1 MTSAIKPSAVSARL
15 GAAAGLLSLGLSCL
29 GLGLPLVALA
39 VVVAW
44 WGAPEWS
51 RRGAALLVACVVALL
66 WWGLAWVTVGLAVD
80 SGVRFVVAVSLVAG
94 ALAPFV
100 FAASARAEGAPS
112 FVGSLDATPLRCALV
127 AFGAGASL
135 APLLLLS
142 PLVGYLSGA
151 LVVAAALTL
160 WLIRSV
166 AGGPRAASATDAIV
180 PDDLDADRWLPL
192 LAVGLLA
199 ACCSWATV
207 LLVPSAAHPVALL
220 PEPSESFG
228 ASMATPSPN
237 LRVSP
242 RDDGF
247 AVEARDGGGAGAIG
261 WAHGRPER
269 VAFVRAPDGL
279 RVCIGRAA
287 HAACV
292 DVDAEGV
299 RRDDGPVG
307 RLRAGAGATDVALMM
322 VALSLLV
329 LLGVFGAR
337 WRSRVA
343 AAVVVVAGL
352 AWSALAVARWI

>member
-1 MTSAIKPSAVSARL
+1 MKSALKPSAFSARL

-44 WGAPEWS
+44 WGAPAGS

-66 WWGLAWVTVGLAVD
+66 WWGLAWVTVGLEVG
-80 SGVRFVVAVSLVAG
+80 SGALFVVAVSLVAG

-100 FAASARAEGAPS
+100 FAVSTRAEGAPS
-112 FVGSLDATPLRCALV
+112 FVGSLRATPLQRASV
-127 AFGAGASL
+127 AFGAGGSL
-135 APLLLLS
+135 APLLLSS

-151 LVVAAALTL
+151 LAAAAALTL
-160 WLIRSV
+160 WLARSV
-166 AGGPRAASATDAIV
+166 ARGPRAVPATAAIA
-180 PDDLDADRWLPL
+180 PDYSEADRSLPL

-199 ACCSWATV
+199 AYCSWATV

-220 PEPSESFG
+220 PEPSESFW
-228 ASMATPSPN
+228 ASRATPNPN

-269 VAFVRAPDGL
+269 IAFARASDGL

-292 DVDAEGV
+292 EVDAEGV

-307 RLRAGAGATDVALMM
+307 RLRARAGATDVALMV

-329 LLGVFGAR
+329 LLAVFGAR
-337 WRSRVA
+337 WKPRVA
-343 AAVVVVAGL
+343 AAATVVAGV